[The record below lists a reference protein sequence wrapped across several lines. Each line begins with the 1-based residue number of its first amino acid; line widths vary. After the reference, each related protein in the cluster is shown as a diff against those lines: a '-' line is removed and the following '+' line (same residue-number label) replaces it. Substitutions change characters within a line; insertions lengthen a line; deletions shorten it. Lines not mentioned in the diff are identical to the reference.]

1 MSWFEEI
8 LKIIE
13 QVVYIVGFLVL
24 GISAV
29 FIREA
34 DMFNFGTVVIIAGM
48 YGLSATME
56 EDD

>member
-29 FIREA
+29 FIPEA
-34 DMFNFGTVVIIAGM
+34 DMFNLGTVAIISGM